1 MSNKHNSQ
9 IGDPVSKRAYK
20 RLKQFQTENG
30 IASKGQLSLVVQFT
44 RMVRDRVFPLKPTDF
59 QTDSKGQVTGIGGGN
74 LKKILAEHG
83 ITKQLTSEG
92 GRTSRGS
99 MGLMM
104 AYVQFLNQWHEK
116 EEVDLFEVENFWAEE
131 VQEFFRNQPFVLSS
145 DTAKTV
151 TANLADLFDQAKKR
165 EKQNKGTRYLG
176 VILQHLVAAK
186 LQVVLSDEAV
196 EIHGA
201 SVADKQT
208 DRAGDFVINST
219 AIHCTTA
226 PADLLMEKCK
236 ANLKA
241 GYHPVIITIYD
252 RVHTAL
258 TQIEDG
264 GMQGQVD
271 VWDIQQFLSSNVMEH
286 SGFNVVARNHTLAEI
301 IAKYNAI
308 IDTVEHDPSLRIVF
322 EAN

>member
-1 MSNKHNSQ
+1 MGKKRISKISNS
-9 IGDPVSKRAYK
+9 VSKRAYTK
-20 RLKQFQTENG
+20 LKQFQTEND
-30 IASKGQLSLVVQFT
+30 ITSKGQLSLVVQFT
-44 RMVRDRVFPLKPTDF
+44 RMVRDRNFPLNPADF

-74 LKKILAEHG
+74 LKKILSEHG

-104 AYVQFLNQWHEK
+104 TYVQFLNQWHDK
-116 EEVDLFEVENFWAEE
+116 EEVNLFEVENFWAEE

-145 DTAKTV
+145 DTSKTV
-151 TANLADLFDQAKKR
+151 TANLSDLFDQAKKR

-186 LQVVLSDEAV
+186 LQAVLSDEAV

-208 DRAGDFVINST
+208 NRAGDFVINST

-241 GYHPVIITIYD
+241 GYHPIIITIYD

-258 TQIEDG
+258 TQIEDS
-264 GMQGQVD
+264 GMQGEVD

-286 SGFNVVARNHTLAEI
+286 SSFNVVARNHTLAEI
-301 IAKYNAI
+301 IAKYNDI
-308 IDTVEHDPSLRIVF
+308 IDAVEHDPSLHIVF

>member
-1 MSNKHNSQ
+1 MNNEHISQ
-9 IGDPVSKRAYK
+9 IGDPISERAYS
-20 RLKQFQTENG
+20 RLKQFQLTNG
-30 IASKGQLSLVVQFT
+30 ITSKGQLSLVVQFT
-44 RMVRDRVFPLKPTDF
+44 RMVRDRDFPLNPADF

-104 AYVQFLNQWHEK
+104 TYVQFLNQWSED
-116 EEVDLFEVENFWAEE
+116 EAVDLFEVENFWAEE
-131 VQEFFRNQPFVLSS
+131 VREYFRNQPFVLSS
-145 DTAKTV
+145 DTSKTV

-186 LQVVLSDEAV
+186 LQVVLSDDGV

-219 AIHCTTA
+219 AFHCTTA

-241 GYHPVIITIYD
+241 GYRPVIITIYD

-286 SGFNVVARNHTLAEI
+286 SGFNEVARNHTLAEI
-301 IAKYNAI
+301 IDKYNAI
-308 IDTVEHDPSLRIVF
+308 IDAVEHDPSLHIVF
-322 EAN
+322 EAK

>member
-1 MSNKHNSQ
+1 
-9 IGDPVSKRAYK
+9 
-20 RLKQFQTENG
+20 
-30 IASKGQLSLVVQFT
+30 
-44 RMVRDRVFPLKPTDF
+44 
-59 QTDSKGQVTGIGGGN
+59 
-74 LKKILAEHG
+74 
-83 ITKQLTSEG
+83 
-92 GRTSRGS
+92 
-99 MGLMM
+99 MM
-104 AYVQFLNQWHEK
+104 TYVQFLNQWHK
-116 EEVDLFEVENFWAEE
+116 EESVDLFEVENYWAEE
-131 VQEFFRNQPFVLSS
+131 VREYFRNQPFVLSS
-145 DTAKTV
+145 DTSKTV
-151 TANLADLFDQAKKR
+151 PANLEDLFDQAKKR

-186 LQVVLSDEAV
+186 LQVVLSDQAV

-236 ANLKA
+236 SNLKA
-241 GYHPVIITIYD
+241 GYRPVIITIYD

-258 TQIEDG
+258 SLIEDG

-286 SGFNVVARNHTLAEI
+286 SGFNEIARNHALAEI
-301 IAKYNAI
+301 IEKYNII
-308 IDTVEHDPSLRIVF
+308 IDAVEHDPSLHIVF
-322 EAN
+322 EAK

>member
-1 MSNKHNSQ
+1 MGKKPISK
-9 IGDPVSKRAYK
+9 IGDPVSERAYTK
-20 RLKQFQTENG
+20 LKQFQTENG
-30 IASKGQLSLVVQFT
+30 ITSKGQLSFVVQFT
-44 RMVRDRVFPLKPTDF
+44 RKVRDRKFPLNSADF
-59 QTDSKGQVTGIGGGN
+59 QTNSKGQVRGISGGN

-83 ITKQLTSEG
+83 ITQQLTYEG

-104 AYVQFLNQWHEK
+104 TYVQFLNQWHDK

-131 VQEFFRNQPFVLSS
+131 VQFFFRNQPFVLSS
-145 DTAKTV
+145 DTSKTI
-151 TANLADLFDQAKKR
+151 TANLSELFAQAKKR

-176 VILQHLVAAK
+176 IILQHLVAAK
-186 LQVVLSDEAV
+186 LQVVLSDEEV
-196 EIHGA
+196 EIYGA

-258 TQIEDG
+258 TQIEDS

-271 VWDIQQFLSSNVMEH
+271 VWDVQQFLSSNVMEH
-286 SGFNVVARNHTLAEI
+286 SGFNVVVRNHTLAEI

-308 IDTVEHDPSLRIVF
+308 ISAVEHDPSLHIVF
-322 EAN
+322 ETN

>member
-1 MSNKHNSQ
+1 MSNEHSRQNGSS
-9 IGDPVSKRAYK
+9 ISERAYVK
-20 RLKQFQTENG
+20 LKQFQMENG
-30 IASKGQLSLVVQFT
+30 ITSKGQLSLVVQFT
-44 RMVRDRVFPLKPTDF
+44 RMVRDRKFPLDPADF
-59 QTDSKGQVTGIGGGN
+59 QTDSKGQVAGIGGGN

-104 AYVQFLNQWHEK
+104 IYVQFLNHWHE
-116 EEVDLFEVENFWAEE
+116 EEAVDLFEVENFWAEE
-131 VQEFFRNQPFVLSS
+131 VQEYFRNQPFVLSS
-145 DTAKTV
+145 DTSKTV

-176 VILQHLVAAK
+176 IVLQHLVAAK
-186 LQVVLSDEAV
+186 LRVVLPDNNIV
-196 EIHGA
+196 IHGA

-208 DRAGDFVINST
+208 DRAGDFVINTT

-252 RVHTAL
+252 RVNTAL

-271 VWDIQQFLSSNVMEH
+271 VWDVQQFLSSNVMEH
-286 SGFNVVARNHTLAEI
+286 SGFNEVERNHTLAEI
-301 IAKYNAI
+301 IEKYNII
-308 IDTVEHDPSLRIVF
+308 IDTVEHDPSLHIVF
-322 EAN
+322 EGK